1 MSAACTETMRVPT
14 VNPQTWLER
23 HGDHLYR
30 FALFRLRDRSVAE
43 DMVQETLLAALK
55 SRDSFACISKERT
68 WLIGILKHKIAD
80 HFRRNSRDNWCQ
92 QADDDEFF
100 NNDGSWRVEARP
112 ILWNVNPH
120 SILERKNFEETLHV
134 CLSQLPERL
143 ARVFI
148 LREIEGLSSD
158 EICELLNIT
167 PSNLW
172 VMLHRARLNLQRLI
186 GLHWF
191 RDTNVPHAQ
200 KLCKVLSLN
209 PTT

>member
-1 MSAACTETMRVPT
+1 MSAAYTETMRVPT
-14 VNPQTWLER
+14 LNPQTWLEC

-68 WLIGILKHKIAD
+68 WLIGILKNKIAD
-80 HFRRNSRDNWCQ
+80 HFRRNSRDNWSQ

-100 NNDGSWRVEARP
+100 DNDGTWRVEARP

-120 SILERKNFEETLHV
+120 SILERKNFEETLRV

-148 LREIEGLSSD
+148 LREIEGLNSD
-158 EICELLNIT
+158 EICELLDIT
-167 PSNLW
+167 PNNLW

-191 RDTNVPHAQ
+191 RDTNVPHGQ